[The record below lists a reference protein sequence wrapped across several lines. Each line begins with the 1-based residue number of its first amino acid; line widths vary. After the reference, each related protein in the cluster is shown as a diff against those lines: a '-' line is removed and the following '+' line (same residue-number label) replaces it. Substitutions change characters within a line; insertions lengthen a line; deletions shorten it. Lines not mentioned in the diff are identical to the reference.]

1 MRGQTAQSAYNA
13 GSLAAKIIVASFRRN
28 LTVQHDTDGHAGSRK
43 LTQHANQAIKLCR
56 MLTEF
61 EPSVLNMI
69 SLRCS
74 HRDPVADDAL
84 AATFYSAYLCATVFR
99 RVNSGS
105 LSPCHFVTSQITFR
119 YHHSAAS
126 FLIVLLHNSVQ
137 LGKIATACQWPCN
150 VLLARNHV
158 NVCTLACGFTGLQ
171 HISHIVSIPRCY
183 SAYQG

>member
-1 MRGQTAQSAYNA
+1 
-13 GSLAAKIIVASFRRN
+13 
-28 LTVQHDTDGHAGSRK
+28 
-43 LTQHANQAIKLCR
+43 
-56 MLTEF
+56 
-61 EPSVLNMI
+61 MI

-74 HRDPVADDAL
+74 HSRPVANDAL
-84 AATFYSAYLCATVFR
+84 AATLYTGSLCAVLLGRAF
-99 RVNSGS
+99 SGS